1 MYDIN
6 VQDLN
11 VFTME
16 TNDIKTKEKKPKT
29 PMSSKKYTIL
39 MSIFGVLSCLAG
51 GVGGYFLYNIFKPE
65 TKYETG
71 FVDYTSLEKRAAS
84 KKNANLDVEFKAD
97 PYNLANL
104 AFYNFG
110 NSKYSLTL
118 SNGLVRNISGDQN
131 VKAVTFGD
139 NGDFFN
145 QNISA
150 TTGGGPIQINT
161 AYRFY
166 DLNKDDNKD
175 YQMIAYENKLESDW
189 KKDLKPSRTYTYDQY
204 IEDYGKLLKGN
215 YIVDNSDKYISN
227 NLSQYK
233 NGSNNLV
240 SGAFIYQMFDEAVNS
255 SKLERIDNGY
265 KILISLDAQKACSYY
280 IRQIK
285 KNGGMSKN
293 PTFTTDISI
302 EVILDKEYKLVST
315 HSEEAYNVILGA
327 QVSCNATMDINYYA
341 SENPIKLNN
350 NGVDVEMKIP
360 SIEEKF
366 PVYLDRDLTLKF
378 VE

>member
-1 MYDIN
+1 
-6 VQDLN
+6 
-11 VFTME
+11 ME
-16 TNDIKTKEKKPKT
+16 TNDIKTKEKKVKA

-39 MSIFGVLSCLAG
+39 MSIFGVLCCLAG

-65 TKYETG
+65 MKYESG
-71 FVDYTSLEKRAAS
+71 YIDYISLEKRAS
-84 KKNANLDVEFKAD
+84 NKKNANLDVEFKAD

-118 SNGLVRNISGDQN
+118 SSGLVRNISGDQN
-131 VKAVTFGD
+131 VKAVTLGD

-175 YQMIAYENKLESDW
+175 YQMTAYENKLESDW

-204 IEDYGKLLKGN
+204 IDDYGKLLKGN

-233 NGSNNLV
+233 NG
-240 SGAFIYQMFDEAVNS
+240 FISV
-255 SKLERIDNGY
+255 
-265 KILISLDAQKACSYY
+265 
-280 IRQIK
+280 
-285 KNGGMSKN
+285 
-293 PTFTTDISI
+293 
-302 EVILDKEYKLVST
+302 
-315 HSEEAYNVILGA
+315 YN
-327 QVSCNATMDINYYA
+327 
-341 SENPIKLNN
+341 
-350 NGVDVEMKIP
+350 
-360 SIEEKF
+360 
-366 PVYLDRDLTLKF
+366 
-378 VE
+378 